1 MIGEDHRSQAVLNF
15 NRLISTKIDLKS
27 KQDEL
32 EFSENIVKEKQ
43 VLIDDKEQIHQE
55 DLMLNEDHVCQILY
69 KTQTLESLKNIIANH
84 EENIVE
90 LTALRDSQK

>member
-43 VLIDDKEQIHQE
+43 VLIDDKE
-55 DLMLNEDHVCQILY
+55 
-69 KTQTLESLKNIIANH
+69 
-84 EENIVE
+84 
-90 LTALRDSQK
+90 

>member
-69 KTQTLESLKNIIANH
+69 KTQTLESLKGIIANH
-84 EENIVE
+84 EENIAE